1 MARRRGERAGH
12 EPLSGPIR
20 VDFAG
25 LLLGS
30 RKRAS
35 RRIGVFEGIPAMGL
49 DALASIAYGPE
60 AALLVLAPLGVG
72 APMHARW
79 LMLPVLVL
87 LALLYVTYRQTIGA
101 YPGNGGA
108 YVVAR
113 DNLGEAASLLAAGA
127 LMIDYVLNAAV
138 GISAGV
144 GALISIL
151 PSLQPYTSPLCLV
164 VLAVL
169 TLINLRGAMFSGRV
183 LALPAYA
190 YIGCFLAVI
199 AWGLYRAAV
208 EGGHPHTLIAPYS
221 DGNGSEPA
229 NAWLLLQA
237 FAVACSATTGVE
249 AVSNSVSAFRD
260 PVRRHGR
267 HTLGLIVA
275 ALMVLLAGVAWLLPV
290 YGIHAMDQS
299 QPGYRS
305 VLAQLVAAV
314 SGHGAFFFLVIAVL
328 LCVLMLSANTSFVAM
343 PRLCRSIADDGYLPR
358 RFSARGNHFGMLFLA
373 GGAALLLIG
382 FGGITQK
389 LVPLFTIGVL
399 LGFTLSQLSLTLHWE
414 RALREGHWGTPLGL
428 WLRLLINAL
437 GALVTMV
444 AIVVVLVSQFTEG
457 AWIALFAV
465 PASIVLLKFVQ
476 RRRAER

>member
-1 MARRRGERAGH
+1 
-12 EPLSGPIR
+12 

-25 LLLGS
+25 LLLGP
-30 RKRAS
+30 RKRTA
-35 RRIGVFEGIPAMGL
+35 RKIGVYEGIPAMGL

-72 APMHARW
+72 APAHARW
-79 LMLPVLVL
+79 LMAPVLVL

-113 DNLGEAASLLAAGA
+113 DNLGEVTSLLAAGA
-127 LMIDYVLNAAV
+127 LLIDYVLNAAV

-144 GALISIL
+144 GALISVL
-151 PSLQPYTSPLCLV
+151 PGLQPFTLPLCLL
-164 VLAVL
+164 VLGILA
-169 TLINLRGAMFSGRV
+169 LINLRGAMFSGRM
-183 LALPAYA
+183 LALPTYA
-190 YIGCFLAVI
+190 YIACFLVVI
-199 AWGLYRAAV
+199 ALGLYRAAT
-208 EGGHPHTLIAPYS
+208 EGGHPQTLIAPHS
-221 DGNGSEPA
+221 DGAAIGTA
-229 NAWLLLQA
+229 NFWLLLQA

-260 PVRRHGR
+260 PVRRYGR
-267 HTLGLIVA
+267 HTLALIVA

-299 QPGYRS
+299 QPGYRT
-305 VLAQLVAAV
+305 VLAQLTAAV
-314 SGHGAFFFLVIAVL
+314 SGHNAFFFLVMAVL
-328 LCVLMLSANTSFVAM
+328 LCVLMLSANTSFVAF
-343 PRLCRSIADDGYLPR
+343 PRLCRSVAEDGFLPK
-358 RFSARGNHFGMLFLA
+358 RFSEKEDHFGQLFLA
-373 GGAALLLIG
+373 GCAALLLIG

-389 LVPLFTIGVL
+389 LVPLFTLGVL

-465 PASIVLLKFVQ
+465 PASIGLLKFV
-476 RRRAER
+476 RRRRSER

>member
-1 MARRRGERAGH
+1 VVPRRD
-12 EPLSGPIR
+12 R
-20 VDFAG
+20 VNFAG
-25 LLLGS
+25 LLLGPRKRVS
-30 RKRAS
+30 RK
-35 RRIGVFEGIPAMGL
+35 IGAFEGIPAMGL

-60 AALLVLAPLGVG
+60 AALLVLAPLGVA
-72 APMHARW
+72 APTHARW
-79 LMLPVLVL
+79 LMALVLVL
-87 LALLYVTYRQTIGA
+87 LAFLYVTYRQTIGA

-108 YVVAR
+108 YAVAR
-113 DNLGEAASLLAAGA
+113 ENLGELASLLAAGA

-144 GALISIL
+144 GALISVL
-151 PSLQPYTSPLCLV
+151 PALQPYTLPLCLI
-164 VLAVL
+164 VLAML

-183 LALPAYA
+183 LALPTYA
-190 YIGCFLAVI
+190 YVACFLVVI
-199 AWGLYRAAV
+199 GLGLYRAVIA
-208 EGGHPHTLIAPYS
+208 GGHPQALITPHT
-221 DGNGSEPA
+221 DGVGSQPA
-229 NAWLLLQA
+229 TAWLLLCA

-249 AVSNSVSAFRD
+249 AVSNSVTAFRD

-267 HTLGLIVA
+267 HTLTLIVA

-299 QPGYRS
+299 HRGYRT
-305 VLAQLVAAV
+305 VLAQLAAAV
-314 SGHGAFFFLVIAVL
+314 SGHGVFFFLVMAVL

-343 PRLCRSIADDGYLPR
+343 PRLCRSIADDGYLPK
-358 RFSARGNHFGMLFLA
+358 RFSAKENHFGQLFLA
-373 GGAALLLIG
+373 GCAALLLIG

-437 GALVTMV
+437 GAFVTMV

-457 AWIALFAV
+457 AWIALLAV
-465 PASIVLLKFVQ
+465 PATIGLLKFVR
-476 RRRAER
+476 RRRAGR

>member
-1 MARRRGERAGH
+1 M
-12 EPLSGPIR
+12 S

-25 LLLGS
+25 LLLGPRTRAA
-30 RKRAS
+30 RK
-35 RRIGVFEGIPAMGL
+35 IGALEGVPAMGL

-60 AALLVLAPLGVG
+60 AALLVLAPLGVA
-72 APMHARW
+72 APLHARW
-79 LMLPVLVL
+79 LMAPVLLL

-113 DNLGEAASLLAAGA
+113 DNLGELASLLAAGA
-127 LMIDYVLNAAV
+127 LLIDYVLNAAV
-138 GISAGV
+138 GIAAGV
-144 GALISIL
+144 GALISVL
-151 PSLQPYTSPLCLV
+151 PSLQPYTLPLCLV

-169 TLINLRGAMFSGRV
+169 TLINLRGAMFSGRM
-183 LALPAYA
+183 LALPTYA
-190 YIGCFLAVI
+190 YVACFLAVI
-199 AWGLYRAAV
+199 GLGLYRAAIA
-208 EGGHPHTLIAPYS
+208 GGHPQLLITPHT
-221 DGNGSEPA
+221 DGVGSQSA
-229 NAWLLLQA
+229 NVWLLLCA

-260 PVRRHGR
+260 PARRHGR

-299 QPGYRS
+299 QRGYRT
-305 VLAQLVAAV
+305 VLTQLTAAV
-314 SGHGAFFFLVIAVL
+314 SGHGAFFFTVMAVL

-343 PRLCRSIADDGYLPR
+343 PRLCRSIADDGYLPK
-358 RFSARGNHFGMLFLA
+358 RFSAEGNHFGQLFLA
-373 GGAALLLIG
+373 GCAALLLIG

-437 GALVTMV
+437 GALMTMV
-444 AIVVVLVSQFTEG
+444 AIVVVLVSQFTGG
-457 AWIALFAV
+457 AWIALPVV
-465 PASIVLLKFVQ
+465 PIAIGLLKFV
-476 RRRAER
+476 RRRRTER

>member
-1 MARRRGERAGH
+1 MN
-12 EPLSGPIR
+12 
-20 VDFAG
+20 FAA
-25 LLLGS
+25 LLLGRRQRVS
-30 RKRAS
+30 RK
-35 RRIGVFEGIPAMGL
+35 IGAFEGIPAMGL

-60 AALLVLAPLGVG
+60 AALLVLAPLGVA
-72 APMHARW
+72 APTHARW
-79 LMLPVLVL
+79 LMALVLVL

-108 YVVAR
+108 YAVAR
-113 DNLGEAASLLAAGA
+113 ENLGELASLLAAGA

-144 GALISIL
+144 GALISVL
-151 PSLQPYTSPLCLV
+151 PSLQPYTLPLCLV
-164 VLAVL
+164 VLAML
-169 TLINLRGAMFSGRV
+169 TMINLRGAMFSGRV
-183 LALPAYA
+183 LALPTYA
-190 YIGCFLAVI
+190 YVACFLAVI
-199 AWGLYRAAV
+199 ALGLYRAVVA
-208 EGGHPHTLIAPYS
+208 GGHPQALITPHT
-221 DGNGSEPA
+221 DGAGSQPA
-229 NAWLLLQA
+229 SAWLLLCA

-249 AVSNSVSAFRD
+249 AVSNSVTAFRD

-267 HTLGLIVA
+267 HTLTLIVA

-290 YGIHAMDQS
+290 YSIHAMDQS
-299 QPGYRS
+299 RPGYRT
-305 VLAQLVAAV
+305 VLAQLAAAV
-314 SGHGAFFFLVIAVL
+314 SGHGVFFFLVMAVL

-343 PRLCRSIADDGYLPR
+343 PRLCRSIADDGYLPK
-358 RFSARGNHFGMLFLA
+358 RFSAKENHFGQLFLA
-373 GGAALLLIG
+373 GCAALLLIG

-444 AIVVVLVSQFTEG
+444 AIVVVLISQFTEG
-457 AWIALFAV
+457 AWIALLAV
-465 PASIVLLKFVQ
+465 PATIGLLKFV
-476 RRRAER
+476 RRRRTER

>member
-1 MARRRGERAGH
+1 
-12 EPLSGPIR
+12 
-20 VDFAG
+20 
-25 LLLGS
+25 
-30 RKRAS
+30 
-35 RRIGVFEGIPAMGL
+35 MGL

-72 APMHARW
+72 APLHTRW
-79 LMLPVLVL
+79 LMAPVLVL

-108 YVVAR
+108 YLVAR
-113 DNLGEAASLLAAGA
+113 DNLGEVASLLAAGA

-144 GALISIL
+144 GALISVL
-151 PSLQPYTSPLCLV
+151 PALQPFTLPLCLL

-169 TLINLRGAMFSGRV
+169 TLINLRGAMFSGRM
-183 LALPAYA
+183 LALPTYA
-190 YIGCFLAVI
+190 YIACFLVVI
-199 AWGLYRAAV
+199 ALGLYRAVVAA
-208 EGGHPHTLIAPYS
+208 GHPHALVAPHS
-221 DGNGSEPA
+221 DGVGSETA
-229 NAWLLLQA
+229 NIWLLLQA

-260 PVRRHGR
+260 PVRQYGR
-267 HTLGLIVA
+267 HTLAVIVA
-275 ALMVLLAGVAWLLPV
+275 ALVVLLAGVAWLLPV

-299 QPGYRS
+299 QPGYRT
-305 VLAQLVAAV
+305 VLAQLTAAV
-314 SGHGAFFFLVIAVL
+314 SGHGAFFFGVIALL

-343 PRLCRSIADDGYLPR
+343 PRLCRSIADDGYLPK
-358 RFSARGNHFGMLFLA
+358 RFSAPENHFGMLFLA
-373 GGAALLLIG
+373 GCAALLLIV
-382 FGGITQK
+382 FGGITQR

-428 WLRLLINAL
+428 WLRLLINAF

-444 AIVVVLVSQFTEG
+444 AIVVVLVSQFTGG
-457 AWIALFAV
+457 AWIALLVV
-465 PASIVLLKFVQ
+465 PASIGMLKFV
-476 RRRAER
+476 RRRRSER

>member
-1 MARRRGERAGH
+1 MVPR
-12 EPLSGPIR
+12 PDR
-20 VDFAG
+20 VNFAG
-25 LLLGS
+25 LLLGPRTRVS
-30 RKRAS
+30 RK
-35 RRIGVFEGIPAMGL
+35 IGAFEGIPAMGL

-60 AALLVLAPLGVG
+60 AALLVLAPLGVA
-72 APMHARW
+72 APAHVRW

-87 LALLYVTYRQTIGA
+87 LALLFVTYRQTIGA

-108 YVVAR
+108 YAVAR
-113 DNLGEAASLLAAGA
+113 ENLGELASLMAAGA
-127 LMIDYVLNAAV
+127 LLIDYVLNAAV

-144 GALISIL
+144 GALVSVL
-151 PSLQPYTSPLCLV
+151 PHLQAYTLPLCLV

-169 TLINLRGAMFSGRV
+169 TLINLRGAMFSGRM
-183 LALPAYA
+183 LALPTYL
-190 YIGCFLAVI
+190 YIACFLAVI
-199 AWGLYRAAV
+199 ALGIYRAVIA
-208 EGGHPHTLIAPYS
+208 GGHPQVLVRPYA
-221 DGNGSEPA
+221 DGAGSEPA
-229 NAWLLLQA
+229 NWWLLLCA

-249 AVSNSVSAFRD
+249 AVSNSVTAFRD

-267 HTLGLIVA
+267 HTLALIVA

-299 QPGYRS
+299 QRGYRT
-305 VLAQLVAAV
+305 VLAQLTAAV
-314 SGHGAFFFLVIAVL
+314 SGHGAFFFLVMAVL

-343 PRLCRSIADDGYLPR
+343 PRLCRSIADDGFLPK
-358 RFSARGNHFGMLFLA
+358 RFSAKENHVGQLFLA
-373 GGAALLLIG
+373 GCAALLLIG

-457 AWIALFAV
+457 AWIALLAV
-465 PASIVLLKFVQ
+465 PATIGLLKFV
-476 RRRAER
+476 RKRRAER